1 MQLTRESDPARLGR
15 PSARAAVVNGAYVR
29 VRVSLLS
36 WVLSV
41 KLEMTLSNCRGI
53 APAGFLRLRT
63 GVSKRSRKKNF
74 TVKTNFHCEGKS
86 EVLGNLG

>member
-1 MQLTRESDPARLGR
+1 MLPMQLTRESDPARLGR

-63 GVSKRSRKKNF
+63 GRKQKVTQEELHSQNQF
-74 TVKTNFHCEGKS
+74 P
-86 EVLGNLG
+86 L